1 MKSDLQ
7 KSDISFTRC
16 VGLKSDLQTHIE
28 IRNFMASFIPSDYRP
43 NADLLRDRV
52 ILVTGAGDGIGR
64 VAALSFAAHGATV
77 ILLGK
82 TIDKLEAVYD
92 EIERAGGP
100 QAAIYPLKL
109 GGATLEDYETLRD
122 TVTEEFGRL
131 DGLLHNAGI
140 LGQRKSILDSTE
152 ADWNEVLRVNLT
164 SNFLLTKAL
173 LPLLQLSDDASIVF
187 TSSGVGR
194 KGRAYWGA
202 YAVSKFGIE
211 GLAQVLADE
220 LDSTTPVR
228 VNCINPGATNTA
240 MRRIAYPA
248 ENPAVNPFPE
258 QIMPTYLYLFG
269 PDSKG
274 ITGQSFDAQHK

>member
-1 MKSDLQ
+1 MKP
-7 KSDISFTRC
+7 
-16 VGLKSDLQTHIE
+16 
-28 IRNFMASFIPSDYRP
+28 FIPTHYQP
-43 NADLLRDRV
+43 AADLLRDRV

-64 VAALSFAAHGATV
+64 AAALSFAAHGATV

-82 TIDKLEAVYD
+82 TIEKLTAVYD
-92 EIERAGGP
+92 EIEQAGGP

-109 GGATLEDYETLRD
+109 GGATLQDYETLRD

-131 DGLLHNAGI
+131 DGVLHNAGI

-152 ADWNEVLRVNLT
+152 ADWNEVLTVNLT

-202 YAVSKFGIE
+202 YAVSKFGVE

-220 LDSTTPVR
+220 LDSTTNIR

-258 QIMPTYLYLFG
+258 QIMPSYLYLLG

-274 ITGQSFDAQHK
+274 VTGQSFDAQIK